1 MFRCGLGFSFL
12 IKSRR
17 YTMEINK
24 ILSAG
29 FVAAAVLLNAGSA
42 AIDPD
47 INAKTGLGLKQYCQH
62 FKNLAAGHAPLAHHA
77 ALGGTDTD
85 ELLQDVGVAHCPTY
99 VVAELARAKARGLAA
114 INALG
119 APADALV
126 DAVGGAGADGVA
138 APANATVAG
147 FAANFSAAFD
157 AGLATRPVALP
168 AGVVSP
174 SHRHIGDAIEAVD
187 AAFQAA
193 IAPWLANTGAATTDG
208 GRNAAIQAILH
219 AADGAG
225 GGDNSIARIIAY
237 IQAAVINHP

>member
-1 MFRCGLGFSFL
+1 MFRCGLGFSLL

-62 FKNLAAGHAPLAHHA
+62 WKNLAGAAAAPHHA
-77 ALGGTDTD
+77 ALVGTDTD
-85 ELLQDVGVAHCPTY
+85 ELLQDVGVADCPTY

-114 INALG
+114 INSLG

-157 AGLATRPVALP
+157 AGLAARPVALP
-168 AGVVSP
+168 AGVASP
-174 SHRHIGDAIEAVD
+174 SHHDIGLAIEAVD

-208 GRNAAIQAILH
+208 GRDAAIQAILN
-219 AADGAG
+219 AADGLG
-225 GGDNSIARIIAY
+225 GANNTIARIAAY
-237 IQAAVINHP
+237 IQAAVIAHA